1 MSAPPLDAVGVT
13 LRDFV
18 SRAGAIRA
26 VALLDRGDA
35 GAPVVVDCDAA
46 GAVEVEEAGEVR
58 ALPAASDA
66 APLVVPHVHPLP
78 AMDVD
83 PASGQVTGTIGGLQH
98 LAGAVGELAAALGG
112 RSVATVQF
120 QTSDPDAP
128 LAVSAR
134 PGEPPVFALGDETF
148 ALPS

>member
-1 MSAPPLDAVGVT
+1 LTAPPLEAVGVT

-26 VALLDRGDA
+26 VALLDPGD
-35 GAPVVVDCDAA
+35 GGTPVVVDCDAA

-58 ALPAASDA
+58 VLPAASDS

-83 PASGQVTGTIGGLQH
+83 PASGEVTGTIGGLQH

-120 QTSDPDAP
+120 ETSDPDTP

-134 PGEPPVFALGDETF
+134 AGDPPLFALGDQTF

>member
-1 MSAPPLDAVGVT
+1 MSAPSVDAVGAT

-26 VALLDRGDA
+26 VALLDRGEA

-46 GAVEVEEAGEVR
+46 GGVEVEELGEVR
-58 ALPAASDA
+58 VLPAAPGA
-66 APLVVPHVHPLP
+66 TPLVVPHVHPLP

-83 PASGQVTGTIGGLQH
+83 PASGEVTGTIGGLQH
-98 LAGAVGELAAALGG
+98 LADAVGQLATALGG

-120 QTSDPDAP
+120 ETSDPGAP

-134 PGEPPVFALGDETF
+134 AGEPPVFALGDETF